1 MKTDI
6 PHEILHY
13 KFAYSEI
20 LLITRNNVTYCT
32 VYNIYMPS
40 NKITLYEIHFWNSV
54 TVYTV
59 YICTV
64 KIHGTVGITVTCITG
79 VVLKGQQHKKS
90 CSTEAL
96 GWWIRP

>member
-40 NKITLYEIHFWNSV
+40 NKITLYEIHF
-54 TVYTV
+54 
-59 YICTV
+59 
-64 KIHGTVGITVTCITG
+64 
-79 VVLKGQQHKKS
+79 
-90 CSTEAL
+90 
-96 GWWIRP
+96 